1 MTVQEI
7 KGRGDQ
13 PEDTCEYERGSDG
26 FSRRETD
33 NQKERWNRETS
44 AADSGEPH
52 RESDEKS

>member
-26 FSRRETD
+26 FSRREAD
-33 NQKERWNRETS
+33 NQEERRDRETS
-44 AADSGEPH
+44 SADSGEPH
-52 RESDEKS
+52 GESDEKS